1 MEDFEHNGVYF
12 KANLSY
18 PSSYKASDT
27 PCRIRITPRDPKTG
41 KAITKRQLRGSDSDK
56 PAETAIFGRDIEDIR
71 KNLFP
76 RIADGIIA
84 QMHLA
89 GFFDSGQA
97 STAPAVDLGELAR
110 TYRDAFFAF
119 SQRERNWAPLTVK
132 DYGYQFDKLIPHL
145 DGINALT
152 INDEIYT
159 AVFESI
165 CDAARKATKVKQDD
179 PYQEVPSAAQKRYGL
194 LKQLISYL
202 IEEDDIQIDCLPP
215 DLDGKTSHLS
225 SIMSQVDGVRSL
237 PPDELLALCKTSP
250 LADVISILTD
260 TGLRIGEF
268 TGLLFCSLGYLD
280 GSQGRMYYLR
290 VSGQLLPDGKR
301 TEMPKTLPSYRI
313 IPLCP
318 DVGEAMYQRAM
329 TLSAIH
335 GDLSLQLLCG
345 QSEGD
350 AFITDPATM
359 RIYRDHLSNAI
370 TDLLRNE
377 GMLQSLYA
385 ARPFVF
391 NIKQQNDHIYR
402 RLTGHSE
409 RRNFCTFLYCH
420 SGFDAPEIPKLMG
433 HADKTR
439 KQPSTSYGATPSE
452 IYRMCLRRYVSQ
464 SLLHSAQPLR
474 YQADNFKR
482 SEVPSCALELTLP
495 PHSSYDLIVDDMDPE
510 NELHF
515 SGTLTAQKV
524 RQDDFT
530 PGPYPYA
537 LLADPDMYMVRR
549 KSKLFS

>member
-76 RIADGIIA
+76 SIADGIIA
-84 QMHLA
+84 QIHLA

-237 PPDELLALCKTSP
+237 PPDELLALCKKTP
-250 LADVISILTD
+250 
-260 TGLRIGEF
+260 R
-268 TGLLFCSLGYLD
+268 
-280 GSQGRMYYLR
+280 
-290 VSGQLLPDGKR
+290 LP
-301 TEMPKTLPSYRI
+301 M
-313 IPLCP
+313 
-318 DVGEAMYQRAM
+318 
-329 TLSAIH
+329 
-335 GDLSLQLLCG
+335 
-345 QSEGD
+345 
-350 AFITDPATM
+350 
-359 RIYRDHLSNAI
+359 
-370 TDLLRNE
+370 
-377 GMLQSLYA
+377 
-385 ARPFVF
+385 
-391 NIKQQNDHIYR
+391 
-402 RLTGHSE
+402 
-409 RRNFCTFLYCH
+409 
-420 SGFDAPEIPKLMG
+420 
-433 HADKTR
+433 
-439 KQPSTSYGATPSE
+439 
-452 IYRMCLRRYVSQ
+452 
-464 SLLHSAQPLR
+464 
-474 YQADNFKR
+474 
-482 SEVPSCALELTLP
+482 
-495 PHSSYDLIVDDMDPE
+495 
-510 NELHF
+510 
-515 SGTLTAQKV
+515 
-524 RQDDFT
+524 
-530 PGPYPYA
+530 
-537 LLADPDMYMVRR
+537 
-549 KSKLFS
+549 